1 MDTKQFKMG
10 WLMVAFD
17 LPVTTKAGRKSAT
30 NFRKFLLD
38 DGYQMMQ
45 FSVYV
50 RPCVT
55 AARMETHLRRVKAA
69 VPEEGSV
76 RAVYITRAQWKRSW
90 VIHGSPAKEIEPED
104 IPEQIMLW

>member
-55 AARMETHLRRVKAA
+55 AARRPTSGESRRLSLRRVRFEPSIL
-69 VPEEGSV
+69 PERSGSA
-76 RAVYITRAQWKRSW
+76 R
-90 VIHGSPAKEIEPED
+90 G
-104 IPEQIMLW
+104 

>member
-1 MDTKQFKMG
+1 MG

-17 LPVTTKAGRKSAT
+17 LPVKEKKERKRAT
-30 NFRKFLLD
+30 AFRKFLLK

-55 AARMETHLRRVKAA
+55 ASRMETHLRRVKKM
-69 VPEEGSV
+69 VPAEGSV
-76 RAVYITRAQWKRSW
+76 RALYITRAQWERSW
-90 VIHGSPAKEIEPED
+90 VIHGKPAKEVAPED
-104 IPEQIMLW
+104 MPEQIMLW